1 MLVGYTPHA
10 VHLPHENVSPAATQ
24 SAEVVDVENCFAFGQ
39 IQANVRNRNVSQVVR
54 ESPLKVGR
62 FGPFQ
67 LPAADEDG
75 LHTTRQMQLGVNVRW
90 NEVC

>member
-1 MLVGYTPHA
+1 VI
-10 VHLPHENVSPAATQ
+10 
-24 SAEVVDVENCFAFGQ
+24 DVENRFALGE

-54 ESPLKVGR
+54 ESRLKVGR

-67 LPAADEDG
+67 LPLADENG